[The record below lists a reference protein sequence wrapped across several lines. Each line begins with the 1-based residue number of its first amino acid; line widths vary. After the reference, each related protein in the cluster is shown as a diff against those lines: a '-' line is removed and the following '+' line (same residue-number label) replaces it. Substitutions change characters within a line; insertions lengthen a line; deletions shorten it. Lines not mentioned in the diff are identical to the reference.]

1 MGSLM
6 AGWASPVLDEQKVRA
21 RRNRSLTREDIET
34 FRKSQGKNDT
44 EEDEQEGQLS
54 PAVASPKKPQVKDA
68 LVLKKSVHL
77 VQINDQLE
85 EVEGGKPDITGDWW
99 TRSNWAFLN
108 EPPRDEMN
116 DSAQKYTAQFHV
128 AQLATGTA

>member
-6 AGWASPVLDEQKVRA
+6 AGWASPVLDEHKVRA

-34 FRKSQGKNDT
+34 FRKLQGKNDT

-108 EPPRDEMN
+108 EPPRDEVN

-128 AQLATGTA
+128 AQLATGTV